1 MENSFSILDDELV
14 MIGVGIYFYAMLL
27 NHTCT
32 SNCIVVFEN
41 SKLLVKCI
49 KDIKKDQEVGKKKKL
64 FLITE
69 RF

>member
-1 MENSFSILDDELV
+1 MENSFSILDDEFV
-14 MIGVGIYFYAMLL
+14 TIGVGIYFDAALL
-27 NHTCT
+27 NHSYT
-32 SNCIVVFEN
+32 SNCILVFED

>member
-1 MENSFSILDDELV
+1 MTENSFSILDDELV
-14 MIGVGIYFYAMLL
+14 TIGVRIYFDAALL
-27 NHTCT
+27 NHSCT

-49 KDIKKDQEVGKKKKL
+49 KDIKKDQEIGKKKL

>member
-14 MIGVGIYFYAMLL
+14 TIGVGIYFDAALL
-27 NHTCT
+27 NHSCT

-49 KDIKKDQEVGKKKKL
+49 KDIKKDQEIGKKKL

-69 RF
+69 QF